1 MSSYIMVELNDQAEL
16 VVRCENCTED
26 QASLADDI
34 LNFTKGVLG
43 L

>member
-1 MSSYIMVELNDQAEL
+1 MSSYILVELNDQAEL
-16 VVRCENCTED
+16 VVRCENCNDD
-26 QASLADDI
+26 QASLANDI